1 MMDLTVLTFSPKKLM
16 TAGALGPVLSMSVS
30 SSEVS
35 NHPSGSRYNDAP
47 QSHHGSKKEREEVF
61 RGIIMFGISPM
72 TTEFVHRPRCAFLE
86 GSFTRFAH
94 FLALSRE
101 RVPCHQTLR
110 RNTSTVLQNTM
121 AVRGT
126 CRQVSG
132 SLRSFVLHKP
142 SIDSH
147 TDHASPRPIF
157 ASMKLS

>member
-1 MMDLTVLTFSPKKLM
+1 MRWDPCCRCPYLPVKSPIIRQ
-16 TAGALGPVLSMSVS
+16 GPVTMM
-30 SSEVS
+30 
-35 NHPSGSRYNDAP
+35 HPSRITGV
-47 QSHHGSKKEREEVF
+47 KKREEVF
-61 RGIIMFGISPM
+61 RGIIVFGISPM
-72 TTEFVHRPRCAFLE
+72 TTEFVHRPRCALLE

-126 CRQVSG
+126 CKQVSG

-147 TDHASPRPIF
+147 TDHASPRPIV